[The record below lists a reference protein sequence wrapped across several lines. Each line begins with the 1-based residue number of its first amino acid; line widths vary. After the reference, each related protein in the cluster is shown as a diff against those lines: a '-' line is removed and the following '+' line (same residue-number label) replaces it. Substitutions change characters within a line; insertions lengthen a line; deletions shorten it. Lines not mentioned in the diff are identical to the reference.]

1 MSTALTHSLIG
12 GISLLVAAI
21 TALLTLTKKGPHPD
35 SYEMSEPWT
44 YGPILWA
51 ATEENVGDA
60 HAHGFEVGG
69 GASGRW

>member
-1 MSTALTHSLIG
+1 MSIALTHSLIG
-12 GISLLVAAI
+12 GVPLLIVAVV
-21 TALLTLTKKGPHPD
+21 ALLTMTKKNPHTK
-35 SYEMSEPWT
+35 SYSMSEPWT

-60 HAHGFEVGG
+60 HGHGFEVGG